1 MHIPDGFISPK
12 VYIPAY
18 VVTAGLWAYGF
29 KKLKDVLDERT
40 LPFVAV
46 MTAFSF
52 VISLFTVPLP
62 GGTSGHA
69 VGVGLLSVAFGYW
82 VAFVS
87 LSVVFF
93 LQAVLF
99 GDGGITTF
107 PINAFSMGF
116 VGGVVAHYSY
126 RLFGK
131 INDRF
136 GLFVAGWLSVVVASL
151 VVAVILGIQP
161 VIAHTPEGKPL
172 FFPFGIEITLP
183 AVVVPHLIVGIVEGI
198 MTVIGIQVY
207 RRLKVEG

>member
-12 VYIPAY
+12 VYMPAY
-18 VVTAGLWAYGF
+18 AVMAGLWMYGF
-29 KKLKDVLDERT
+29 RKLKETLNEKT
-40 LPFVAV
+40 LPFLSTMA
-46 MTAFSF
+46 AFSF
-52 VISLFTVPLP
+52 VVSMFMVPLP

-82 VAFVS
+82 VAFIA

-116 VGGVVAHYSY
+116 VGSVVAYYSY
-126 RLFGK
+126 RLFRK
-131 INDRF
+131 IDERL
-136 GLFVAGWLSVVVASL
+136 GLFVAGWLSVVVAS
-151 VVAVILGIQP
+151 VVIAIILGIQP
-161 VIAHTPEGKPL
+161 LVAHTPEGKPL

-183 AVVVPHLIVGIVEGI
+183 ATVVPHMIVGIVEGI
-198 MTVIGIQVY
+198 MTVIGVQIY
-207 RRLKVEG
+207 RRLKP